1 MLQKKQEA
9 MVPPRAARD
18 PFALLRQMTNEF
30 DRMFG
35 DPFFPRSFTPSLPA
49 FALPEAVAWSPK
61 VDVFEKDNRLIT
73 RVDLPGLKKEDV
85 KVEVADGYLTLSGER
100 KQETEEKTDAFY
112 RSEREYGSF
121 CRTVPLP
128 EGVTL
133 ENIKATFADGVLE
146 VSVPLPARVEG
157 TVRKVEIEEP
167 AKEVKKEVKNAKT
180 AA

>member
-1 MLQKKQEA
+1 MLQKKQDA
-9 MVPPRAARD
+9 LVPPRAAGD
-18 PFALLRQMTNEF
+18 PFALLRQMTTEF

-35 DPFFPRSFTPSLPA
+35 EPFLSSPFLPSRSFRG

-85 KVEVADGYLTLSGER
+85 KVEVADGRLALSRER
-100 KQETEEKTDAFY
+100 KHETEEKHDAFY
-112 RSEREYGSF
+112 RSEREYGTF

-128 EGVTL
+128 EGVKL
-133 ENIKATFADGVLE
+133 EDIKATFADGVLE
-146 VSVPLPARVEG
+146 VSIPLPARAEAR
-157 TVRKVEIEEP
+157 VRKVEIEEP
-167 AKEVKKEVKNAKT
+167 AKAVKTAKT

>member
-1 MLQKKQEA
+1 MLQKKQDA
-9 MVPPRAARD
+9 LVPPRAAGD
-18 PFALLRQMTNEF
+18 PFALLRQMTTEF

-35 DPFFPRSFTPSLPA
+35 EPFLSSLPRSFRG

-85 KVEVADGYLTLSGER
+85 KVEVADGRLALSGER
-100 KQETEEKTDAFY
+100 KHETEEKQDTFY

-128 EGVTL
+128 EGVKL
-133 ENIKATFADGVLE
+133 EDIKATFADGVLE
-146 VSVPLPARVEG
+146 VSIPLPARAEAK
-157 TVRKVEIEEP
+157 VRKVEIEEP
-167 AKEVKKEVKNAKT
+167 AKAVKNAKT